1 MKHTH
6 STTVQIDEV
15 IAVTCDVCKR
25 RYEEPTEIQGFIH
38 VKKTGSD
45 GSIFG
50 DGTLIECDLC
60 QHCLKDHLGEFL
72 ILAPQ

>member
-25 RYEEPTEIQGFIH
+25 RYEEPTEIQGFREQNGQLWI
-38 VKKTGSD
+38 D
-45 GSIFG
+45 CYPPIFNR
-50 DGTLIECDLC
+50 LYE
-60 QHCLKDHLGEFL
+60 
-72 ILAPQ
+72 